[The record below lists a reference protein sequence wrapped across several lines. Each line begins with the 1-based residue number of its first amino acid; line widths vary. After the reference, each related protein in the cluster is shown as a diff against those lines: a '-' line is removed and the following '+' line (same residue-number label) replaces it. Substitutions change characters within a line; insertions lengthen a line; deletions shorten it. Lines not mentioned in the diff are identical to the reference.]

1 MQSMSSKWHHFAM
14 HNLNARVRV
23 TVCF

>member
-1 MQSMSSKWHHFAM
+1 MSSKWHHFAM